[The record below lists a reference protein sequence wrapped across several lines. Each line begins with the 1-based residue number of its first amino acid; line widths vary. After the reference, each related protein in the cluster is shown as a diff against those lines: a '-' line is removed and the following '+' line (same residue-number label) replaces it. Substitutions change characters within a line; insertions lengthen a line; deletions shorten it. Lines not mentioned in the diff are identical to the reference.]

1 METVASAPNIPAVK
15 RAGLP
20 VDLDR
25 LASEGDSW
33 LKPEDRYALKTW
45 GVCAQ
50 VQPGVFM
57 IRCRVAGG
65 RLTPDQAR
73 GLAGLADAYGH
84 SWLHLSTRQNV
95 ELHHVRAEDVPTVL
109 AGVRALGL
117 TTRSACGH
125 TMRNVM
131 SCPDAGVGLDE
142 PFDCG
147 PDARRVSDAILARS
161 AELNCQLPSRI
172 NIAFGGCPVC
182 AGHARL
188 NDAGFE
194 SVVVD
199 GQPGYRLWT
208 AGSLGVAPF
217 LAIKT
222 VDFVD
227 RCDAVAAAE
236 ALVDVFVNHGDLDN
250 PKKGRLKY
258 VVEAMGQGAY
268 LSAFEQAYAAARERH
283 ARAAISPMPVEV
295 LSAPQIDAV
304 LRHVPPG
311 GWGSGVRPQRTAGRA
326 LVTVN
331 VPLGDLVS
339 DDFRALAQVA
349 RLGDGHLYTT
359 RNQNVTFRDVPLG
372 RLPELRSDLSL
383 RQLRLEGADS
393 ATDVRACTGSAVC
406 SLAISAAPA
415 DGATLN
421 GSAALAR
428 NTGLRIHVSGC
439 PNACAQH
446 QVGDIGLSG
455 AKVRIGGKTR
465 IGYHVWLGADLEVG
479 RLAEVAGRVA
489 EDAVAQV
496 VDAIIGLWEALRLPA
511 EPLSAT
517 VLRIGLVGF
526 SAQLRSLTDGFEPG
540 SEDLPDDVTLGSPEV
555 GAPAVAVA
563 SA

>member
-25 LASEGDSW
+25 LASEGDGW
-33 LKPEDRYALKTW
+33 LAPEDRYALKTW

-57 IRCRVAGG
+57 VRCRVASG
-65 RLTPDQAR
+65 RLTPDQAQ
-73 GLAGLADAYGH
+73 GLADLADGYGH

-109 AGVRALGL
+109 AAVQALGL

-188 NDAGFE
+188 NDAGFQ

-199 GQPGYRLWT
+199 GHPGYRLWT

-217 LAIKT
+217 LAVKT
-222 VDFVD
+222 VDFMD
-227 RCDAVAAAE
+227 RRDAVAAAE
-236 ALVDVFVNHGDLDN
+236 ALVDVFVTHGDLDN

-258 VVEAMGQGAY
+258 VVQAMGEGAY
-268 LSAFEQAYAAARERH
+268 LSVFEQAYAAARERP
-283 ARAAISPMPVEV
+283 ASPPVPVEL
-295 LSAPQIDAV
+295 LSPPQIDAV
-304 LRHVPPG
+304 LCHVPPG
-311 GWGSGVRPQRTAGRA
+311 GWGNGVRPQRTAGRA

-339 DDFRALAQVA
+339 DDFRALAELA

-359 RNQNVTFRDVPLG
+359 RNQNVTFRDVALG
-372 RLPELRSDLSL
+372 RLPELRDGLSL

-428 NTGLRIHVSGC
+428 NSGLRIHISGC

-465 IGYHVWLGADLEVG
+465 IGYHVWLGADLEAG
-479 RLAEVAGRVA
+479 LLADVAGRVA
-489 EDAVAQV
+489 EDAVTAV
-496 VDAIIGLWEALRLPA
+496 VDAIIGLWEALRLPT
-511 EPLSAT
+511 ESLSAT
-517 VLRIGLVGF
+517 VRRIGLDGF
-526 SAQLRSLTDGFEPG
+526 SAQMRSLTDGFEPG
-540 SEDLPDDVTLGSPEV
+540 SDEAPVAALEV
-555 GAPAVAVA
+555 GTPAVAVA

>member
-1 METVASAPNIPAVK
+1 MEIVASAPNIPAAK

-25 LASEGDSW
+25 LASEGDGW
-33 LKPEDRYALKTW
+33 LSPEERYALKTW

-57 IRCRVAGG
+57 IRCRVASG
-65 RLTPDQAR
+65 RLTPDQAQ
-73 GLAGLADAYGH
+73 GLADLADAYGH

-109 AGVRALGL
+109 AGVRALSL

-142 PFDCG
+142 PFDCA

-161 AELNCQLPSRI
+161 SELNCQLPSRI

-194 SVVVD
+194 SVVVG

-217 LAIKT
+217 LALKT

-227 RCDAVAAAE
+227 RRDTVAAAE

-268 LSAFEQAYAAARERH
+268 LAAFEQAYAAARDRS
-283 ARAAISPMPVEV
+283 ALAPMPVEV
-295 LSAPQIDAV
+295 LSPPEIEAV

-311 GWGSGVRPQRTAGRA
+311 GWGNGVRPQRTGGRA

-331 VPLGDLVS
+331 IPLGDLDS
-339 DDFRALAQVA
+339 DDIRALAQLA
-349 RLGDGHLYTT
+349 QLGDGHLYTT

-372 RLPELRSDLSL
+372 RLPELRGALSV
-383 RQLRLEGADS
+383 RHLRLEGADS

-428 NTGLRIHVSGC
+428 NSGLRIHISGC

-465 IGYHVWLGADLEVG
+465 IGYHVWLGADLEASL
-479 RLAEVAGRVA
+479 LAEVAGRVA
-489 EDAVAQV
+489 EDAVSPV

-517 VLRIGLVGF
+517 VRRIGLVGF

-540 SEDLPDDVTLGSPEV
+540 SDDAPVSAPEV
-555 GAPAVAVA
+555 GTPAVAVA